1 MNEEPS
7 LPTWQG
13 AERRS
18 PNRRPDTVITMGP
31 MLMLV
36 LSAGLVLVCGFFFFL
51 GYSIG
56 GHGSQPPAPSVTQQ
70 PATAAS
76 SAPAESAS
84 GDSADSQNLPE
95 SPKAGQARMA
105 SQEPQGASS
114 SAATQDAAS
123 PTGLDAGKQADNPA
137 LSSQAL
143 PSRPPSVFMVQ
154 IAAVSEQPDADVL
167 VSALRKHGYSVTVQ
181 RDPADGL
188 LHVRIGPYTSIDNAN
203 TMRQKLLNDGYNA
216 VVQP

>member
-56 GHGSQPPAPSVTQQ
+56 GHGSHPPAPSQTQQ
-70 PATAAS
+70 PATVS
-76 SAPAESAS
+76 SATAE
-84 GDSADSQNLPE
+84 ADSGQSAGSQGLPGA
-95 SPKAGQARMA
+95 PQGGQAGTV
-105 SQEPQGASS
+105 SQPPQGAVS
-114 SAATQDAAS
+114 SAATEDPASLSSLSAA
-123 PTGLDAGKQADNPA
+123 KQADNPA
-137 LSSQAL
+137 LSSQPL
-143 PSRPPSVFMVQ
+143 PTQPPSVFMVQ
-154 IAAVSEQPDADVL
+154 IAAVSEQQDADVL
-167 VSALRKHGYSVTVQ
+167 VSALRKHSYPVTVQ
-181 RDPADGL
+181 RDPADSL

>member
-13 AERRS
+13 VERRS

-56 GHGSQPPAPSVTQQ
+56 SHGSQPPASSATQ
-70 PATAAS
+70 PPVAES
-76 SAPAESAS
+76 SAPVEPNSGQSA
-84 GDSADSQNLPE
+84 GSQNLPD
-95 SPKAGQARMA
+95 SPQGGQAGTA
-105 SQEPQGASS
+105 SQPPQGASS

-188 LHVRIGPYTSIDNAN
+188 LHVRIGPYTSIENAN

>member
-56 GHGSQPPAPSVTQQ
+56 GHGSHPP
-70 PATAAS
+70 AS
-76 SAPAESAS
+76 SATQPPVAESSAPVEPNS
-84 GDSADSQNLPE
+84 GQSADSQNLPE
-95 SPKAGQARMA
+95 SPKAGQASMA
-105 SQEPQGASS
+105 SQEPQGASG
-114 SAATQDAAS
+114 ATQDAAS
-123 PTGLDAGKQADNPA
+123 VSGLGTGKQADSPA

-143 PSRPPSVFMVQ
+143 PSQPPSVFMVQ